1 MSSDHPTSPLQ
12 IPRFLRF
19 WCGRISAATGNQMLM
34 VAMGW
39 QMYTLTG
46 SAWDLGLVGLAQ
58 FLPALVL
65 TLPAGHAADR
75 GNRGLILVLCMVVET
90 IIGGVLATAAFGG
103 WADRSLLLAMS
114 VALGAVKG
122 FQNPAQQSMVALL
135 VPDRLISRATAVSS
149 MGMKAAVIVGPAL
162 GGAIYI
168 AGEAVVYGVCT
179 ALFVL
184 AGVVFLAL
192 RSVHVPPPKE
202 EVTLATVF
210 AGFRF
215 VWNHKP
221 VLGAISLDLFA
232 VLLGGA
238 TALLPMFA
246 KDILHVGPT
255 GLGLLRAAPAVGAL
269 LMSAVLTRWPVERK
283 VGRRM
288 FEAIAV
294 YGLATLVFGL
304 STSFALSIIAL
315 MVTGAAD
322 MVNVV
327 IRMSMV
333 QLDTPNEMRGRVS
346 AVNAICIGAS
356 NELGQFVSGATA
368 EWLGPVGS
376 LVLGGVGTL
385 VIVALWIVWFPAL
398 AKRDR
403 LQLRN

>member
-1 MSSDHPTSPLQ
+1 MSPSHPTSPLQ

-19 WCGRISAATGNQMLM
+19 WCGRISAATGNQMMM

-39 QMYTLTG
+39 QMYNLTG

-90 IIGGVLATAAFGG
+90 IVCGVLAVAAFGG
-103 WADRSLLLAMS
+103 WADRELLLAMS

-168 AGEAVVYGVCT
+168 AGEGVVYAVCA
-179 ALFVL
+179 ALFAL
-184 AGVVFLAL
+184 AGGVFLAL
-192 RSVHVPPPKE
+192 RKVHVPPPEE

-221 VLGAISLDLFA
+221 AVALRYRWQGSATFARLDAFARGIHAGLERVLEHG
-232 VLLGGA
+232 
-238 TALLPMFA
+238 LPMILVGDG
-246 KDILHVGPT
+246 DIGGLVGIHFREELNLANAIVSIDGIT
-255 GLGLLRAAPAVGAL
+255 LKEFDFIDIGAMLELSGAV
-269 LMSAVLTRWPVERK
+269 PVVIK
-283 VGRRM
+283 S
-288 FEAIAV
+288 
-294 YGLATLVFGL
+294 LVFPA
-304 STSFALSIIAL
+304 SAAL
-315 MVTGAAD
+315 
-322 MVNVV
+322 
-327 IRMSMV
+327 
-333 QLDTPNEMRGRVS
+333 GR
-346 AVNAICIGAS
+346 AV
-356 NELGQFVSGATA
+356 
-368 EWLGPVGS
+368 
-376 LVLGGVGTL
+376 
-385 VIVALWIVWFPAL
+385 
-398 AKRDR
+398 
-403 LQLRN
+403 